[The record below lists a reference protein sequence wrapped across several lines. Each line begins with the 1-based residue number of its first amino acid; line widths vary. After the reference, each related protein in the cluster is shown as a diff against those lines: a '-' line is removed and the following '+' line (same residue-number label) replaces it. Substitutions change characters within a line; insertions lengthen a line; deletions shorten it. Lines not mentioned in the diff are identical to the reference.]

1 MLNQLH
7 TADDAPWKQRFRTPL
22 TLGTQIAGKTICVH
36 WFETGHLGSFAQTD
50 LAIQHQEFM
59 LRFAYSVLG

>member
-1 MLNQLH
+1 MKSL
-7 TADDAPWKQRFRTPL
+7 
-22 TLGTQIAGKTICVH
+22 GKTIAVH

-50 LAIQHQEFM
+50 LAIQHQEMM